1 MFTSAVESIYLYFG
15 LFILLSCLLGNLLN
29 IIIFTSLK
37 TFRET
42 SCAFYLTVAS
52 FVNIFQCLAGLFSRI
67 LSVVFNIDLTKSS
80 TILCKTRISVLVTAA
95 LISLTAVSFA
105 AIDQY
110 ASVTVRWRH
119 LANRHWALRLMLVTV
134 VFWAMH
140 GVSVA
145 FFTEIFTNEWTVMCG
160 FSNVFYRRYYSDFV
174 VPILFGF
181 LPVGLR
187 TVFGLAAMFNVRSL
201 PRRQVPIVRRRRDQ
215 QLTMMVLVEVLF
227 DNVFTLIYILYYLY
241 SSQQTFTDRVER
253 TRDQMISALTT
264 CLYYSTFAVSDP
276 SSLYLT
282 IHEREIEYL

>member
-15 LFILLSCLLGNLLN
+15 LFILFSCLLGNPLN
-29 IIIFTSLK
+29 ILIFTSLK

-52 FVNIFQCLAGLFSRI
+52 LVNIFQCLAGLFSRI

-80 TILCKTRISVLVTAA
+80 TILCKTRLSVLVTAA

-119 LANRHWALRLMLVTV
+119 LANRHWALRLMIIAG
-134 VFWAMH
+134 VFWSLH

-145 FFTEIFTNEWTVMCG
+145 LFTDVFTNEWTVCA

-187 TVFGLAAMFNVRSL
+187 TVFGLAALINVRSL
-201 PRRQVPIVRRRRDQ
+201 ARRQVPIVRRRRDQ
-215 QLTMMVLVEVLF
+215 QLTVMVLVEVVF

-241 SSQQTFTDRVER
+241 SSHQTFTDRVER
-253 TRDQMISALTT
+253 TRDQILSALTT
-264 CLYYSTFAVSDP
+264 CLYYSTFAVSNP
-276 SSLYLT
+276 FSFLLN
-282 IHEREIEYL
+282 H